1 MSDSQAKRT
10 MPRMLISLLITLAIG
25 AVWFYVS
32 LPAIN
37 LHNTGFY
44 SFAFVLLLVYILVF
58 MIVLGVDTGKQE
70 IHLRDYL
77 SFAKSQCKIVVIA
90 IAVLAVLFVVG
101 QILSAPI
108 FRASS
113 YHRDRARLL

>member
-10 MPRMLISLLITLAIG
+10 LPRMLISLLITLAIG

-44 SFAFVLLLVYILVF
+44 SFVFILLLVYILVF
-58 MIVLGVDTGKQE
+58 MIILGVDTGHQE
-70 IHLRDYL
+70 IHLKDYL
-77 SFAKSQCKIVVIA
+77 SFAKNQCKIVVLI
-90 IAVLAVLFVVG
+90 VVVDMLLPMVIY
-101 QILSAPI
+101 ILS
-108 FRASS
+108 SS
-113 YHRDRARLL
+113 GQFS